1 MALNIGVL
9 VDKLG
14 QRFGVSSQPISPLL
28 DGMKKVARCSGLS
41 FKVGELLLN
50 RLDIDTAH
58 DLANVLHL
66 SPAALSTVN
75 AGMYID
81 GDAQRVRKLQSRSN
95 LGFELRKL
103 QADFL

>member
-1 MALNIGVL
+1 
-9 VDKLG
+9 
-14 QRFGVSSQPISPLL
+14 
-28 DGMKKVARCSGLS
+28 MKKVARCSGLS